1 MKTREYLAIKRRI
14 DDFEL
19 AESLTRSKLI
29 QGARAGNVVA
39 LGMLQQR
46 YNLRLPLVET
56 VELFD
61 IYQDEKALGQGRIS
75 MAYTVTY
82 RDPQQ
87 TLTDKD
93 VNALHEQVRARLAS
107 ALGAELR

>member
-46 YNLRLPLVET
+46 YNLRLPLVE
-56 VELFD
+56 
-61 IYQDEKALGQGRIS
+61 
-75 MAYTVTY
+75 
-82 RDPQQ
+82 
-87 TLTDKD
+87 
-93 VNALHEQVRARLAS
+93 NALKVYFSKPQAARN
-107 ALGAELR
+107 

>member
-19 AESLTRSKLI
+19 AESLIRSKLI

-46 YNLRLPLVET
+46 YNLRLPLVEHALK
-56 VELFD
+56 VYFP
-61 IYQDEKALGQGRIS
+61 KAQ
-75 MAYTVTY
+75 A
-82 RDPQQ
+82 
-87 TLTDKD
+87 
-93 VNALHEQVRARLAS
+93 ARN
-107 ALGAELR
+107 

>member
-39 LGMLQQR
+39 LGLLQQR
-46 YNLRLPLVET
+46 
-56 VELFD
+56 
-61 IYQDEKALGQGRIS
+61 
-75 MAYTVTY
+75 
-82 RDPQQ
+82 
-87 TLTDKD
+87 
-93 VNALHEQVRARLAS
+93 
-107 ALGAELR
+107 

>member
-46 YNLRLPLVET
+46 YNLRLPLVEH
-56 VELFD
+56 
-61 IYQDEKALGQGRIS
+61 ALKVYS
-75 MAYTVTY
+75 SK
-82 RDPQQ
+82 PQ
-87 TLTDKD
+87 
-93 VNALHEQVRARLAS
+93 AARN
-107 ALGAELR
+107 